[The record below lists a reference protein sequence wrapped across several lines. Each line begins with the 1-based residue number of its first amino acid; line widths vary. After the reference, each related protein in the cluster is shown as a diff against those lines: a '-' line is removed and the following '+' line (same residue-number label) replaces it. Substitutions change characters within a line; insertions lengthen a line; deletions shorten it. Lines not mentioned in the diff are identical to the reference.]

1 MIQYKEKGSET
12 SSVGLYT
19 YPLLMASDI
28 LLYRSTHVPVGV
40 DQLQHLELTNKIR
53 ERFNKVVKERYF
65 PHVEYVEAKKAK
77 IMSLTQPEK
86 KMSKSDK
93 N

>member
-1 MIQYKEKGSET
+1 
-12 SSVGLYT
+12 
-19 YPLLMASDI
+19 MASDI

-53 ERFNKVVKERYF
+53 ERFNKVVKEKYF

-77 IMSLTQPEK
+77 IMSLTQPDK